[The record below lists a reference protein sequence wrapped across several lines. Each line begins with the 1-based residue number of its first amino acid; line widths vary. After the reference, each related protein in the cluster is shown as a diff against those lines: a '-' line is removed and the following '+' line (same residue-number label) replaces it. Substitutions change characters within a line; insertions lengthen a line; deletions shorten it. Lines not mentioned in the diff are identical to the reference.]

1 METKNM
7 GISELTTMAES
18 ICNETGKTE
27 YVINLGENVKI
38 KYIRYNGWYMYYD
51 GCQMGFKDSYNQ
63 EKLINYALR
72 CING

>member
-1 METKNM
+1 MEIKNM
-7 GISELTTMAES
+7 GISDLTVLAEA
-18 ICNETGKTE
+18 ICSETGKNE

-51 GCQMGFKDSYNQ
+51 GCQMSFKDYNNQ